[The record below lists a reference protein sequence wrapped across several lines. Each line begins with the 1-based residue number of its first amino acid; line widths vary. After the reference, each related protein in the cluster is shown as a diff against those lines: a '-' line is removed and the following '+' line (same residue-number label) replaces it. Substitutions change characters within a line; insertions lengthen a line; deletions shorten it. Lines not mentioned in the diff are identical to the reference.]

1 MGWEVWGFQELGSLS
16 SATISIIGAGRI
28 GSTFISFLKGKV
40 KKIIATGRR
49 PSTLSNAER
58 LGALPLSDNGKA
70 ASLADIII
78 ISVKP
83 HHFPDIALSI
93 SDYVRGKIV
102 VSVVAGVRLSTL
114 REALP
119 GAEVYRAMP
128 NINALIGHST
138 TAIAET
144 GDGVETPHRNIV
156 EELFK
161 SMGTVYWIP
170 EEWIDVWTGL
180 IGSGPA
186 YLAEIIDGLVLGAVS
201 MGVPRDV
208 VYKAILDTMKATASV
223 LEARS
228 IHPAELRDE
237 VTTPAGTT
245 IYGLKVL
252 EAKGVKSAL
261 MELVEAAS
269 IRGKELGEII
279 DSNVRSRLGLKS

>member
-1 MGWEVWGFQELGSLS
+1 MGWEVWGFQELESLS

-93 SDYVRGKIV
+93 SDYVKGKIV

>member
-1 MGWEVWGFQELGSLS
+1 VFQGDSSLS
-16 SATISIIGAGRI
+16 SVTVSVIGAGRI
-28 GSTFISFLKGKV
+28 GSAIISLLRGKV
-40 KKIIATGRR
+40 KGLIATGRR

-58 LGALPLSDNGKA
+58 LGALPLSDNGRA
-70 ASLADIII
+70 ASLADIIV

-83 HHFPDIALSI
+83 HHFPDIALEI
-93 SDYVRGKIV
+93 SDYVEGKIV

-128 NINALIGHST
+128 NINTLIGEST

-144 GDGVETPHRNIV
+144 GDGVEMPSRGLI
-156 EELFK
+156 EELFRV
-161 SMGTVYWIP
+161 MGTVYWIP

-208 VYKAILDTMKATASV
+208 VYKAILDTMKATAKI

-269 IRGKELGEII
+269 KRGRELGEAI
-279 DSNVRSRLGLKS
+279 DSSVRSRLGIR